1 MGPSGGDRRLP
12 NSPAATSPRSFYK
25 IIVPSMM
32 NDHKLRI
39 PEDFAKIY
47 GNELSTFATLTVPSG
62 RDWRVGVEKADTMI
76 WLHDGWKE
84 FAEHHSISCGFFI
97 VFNYEGNSN
106 FYVLIFDLTAAE
118 IHYPRNTLGNSEEPN
133 HGKQCPL
140 SNKGKRGRGDFVET
154 LCCSVP
160 RPVCVSLENNNF
172 DEFLYRRIG
181 TECNRSYLK
190 KLFEFAPEF
199 SLRMYKHG
207 RFLTTNKRHKMAG
220 ELKIVKLENVTM
232 SCEGNPKASEMP
244 NSHGSLLDKP
254 KKEKHNLT
262 KNFENLHEE
271 VPFLRHCGPSS
282 ENKLKTRINDENNSV
297 LIQEATRRS
306 NDIGSQFSEV
316 RYTESAGE
324 LKLLSSDAA
333 NQRTDSNGQQLKVTH
348 EDEEELVLLSAK
360 KSINSPPRQ
369 PATTQER
376 EKALNAAKMFKPQNP
391 FFMVI
396 LQLYNVHHSF
406 MLYIP
411 SRFVKYLNGGSKIV
425 KLQVSEEKQW
435 TVRCVRANGCAYLSK
450 GWSIFVNDNHLVEGD
465 VCVFEFIQVK
475 DVDLKV
481 SIFRAHEDAS
491 QTNLEK

>member
-12 NSPAATSPRSFYK
+12 NSRATTSPRSFYK

-32 NDHKLRI
+32 SDHKLRI

-62 RDWRVGVEKADTMI
+62 RAWRVGVEKADTMI

-106 FYVLIFDLTAAE
+106 FYVLIFDLTASE
-118 IHYPRNTLGNSEEPN
+118 IHYPRNTLGISEEPN
-133 HGKQCPL
+133 HGKQ

-154 LCCSVP
+154 LCGSVP
-160 RPVCVSLENNNF
+160 RPVRVSLENNNF
-172 DEFLYRRIG
+172 DEFLYRRI
-181 TECNRSYLK
+181 
-190 KLFEFAPEF
+190 
-199 SLRMYKHG
+199 
-207 RFLTTNKRHKMAG
+207 G

-262 KNFENLHEE
+262 KNFENLQEE

-316 RYTESAGE
+316 RYTESA
-324 LKLLSSDAA
+324 D
-333 NQRTDSNGQQLKVTH
+333 GQQLKVMH
-348 EDEEELVLLSAK
+348 EDEEELVLLSAE

-406 MLYIP
+406 ILYIP

-425 KLQVSEEKQW
+425 KLQVSGEKQW

-450 GWSIFVNDNHLVEGD
+450 GWSIFVDENHLVEGD

-475 DVDLKV
+475 DIDLKV
-481 SIFRAHEDAS
+481 SIFRAREDAR